1 MGHFQERADEG
12 SQARCLRVRVSCGIE
27 QKPGRPY
34 EQRLQPKAIGVKLLK
49 KTLGAGPLDLSCKRK
64 QAPEAR
70 ESALAQREYKP
81 GALAQ
86 GHREFMAQQ
95 RSLGPMPQMR

>member
-1 MGHFQERADEG
+1 MR
-12 SQARCLRVRVSCGIE
+12 LRWLRHCAETGA
-27 QKPGRPY
+27 GRPY
-34 EQRLQPKAIGVKLLK
+34 EQRLQPQASAVKLLK

-64 QAPEAR
+64 QAP
-70 ESALAQREYKP
+70 AQHEYKP

-95 RSLGPMPQMR
+95 RSLGPIPQMC